1 MATALEIAA
10 LRGPSMQVARAG
22 CGASSLLDG
31 SLMVV
36 GGRPLGEVF
45 VDSRR
50 CGRYEPR
57 GIISGVLD
65 SCEA

>member
-1 MATALEIAA
+1 
-10 LRGPSMQVARAG
+10 MQVARAG